1 MKKQRK
7 IYFLL
12 TAEQW
17 LGVVL
22 LAALVIGTLIAV
34 KHFQPEKKVEVSWT
48 NDSTQA
54 AFANHQA
61 KEDSIRK
68 SQWKKKYPRDTIEV
82 CMQEFDPN
90 TVDSSTLVHLGLK
103 PWQAKNMMK
112 YRAAGGQYR
121 KAEDL
126 KKLYGMTDS
135 MYQALAPY
143 IRIAREEKD
152 SLKVDSVYT
161 HTDSLPKW
169 PEKKDT
175 VLNLRTADT
184 TELKMIRGI
193 GSYRAKQIVRYR
205 EQLGGF
211 VSVEQLLEVKG
222 MEDLASDSILQHF
235 VLDSVTVQQMNVNQA
250 GVQRLAQH
258 PYLRFEQ
265 AKALYELRRK
275 KIRLHSIQDLE
286 AIECID
292 AKTLEK
298 IAPYLNFDKK

>member
-68 SQWKKKYPRDTIEV
+68 SQWKKKYPREAIEIR
-82 CMQEFDPN
+82 MQDFDPN

-103 PWQAKNMMK
+103 PWQAKNMIK
-112 YRAAGGQYR
+112 YRAAGGKYR

-143 IRIAREEKD
+143 IHIAREEKD
-152 SLKVDSVYT
+152 SLRVDSVYT

-175 VLNLRTADT
+175 ILNLRTADT

-235 VLDSVTVQQMNVNQA
+235 VLDSVMVQQINMNQA

>member
-22 LAALVIGTLIAV
+22 LVALVIGTLIAV

-112 YRAAGGQYR
+112 YRAAGGHYR

-152 SLKVDSVYT
+152 SLRVDSVHT

-169 PEKKDT
+169 PEKKT
-175 VLNLRTADT
+175 TTAT
-184 TELKMIRGI
+184 
-193 GSYRAKQIVRYR
+193 
-205 EQLGGF
+205 
-211 VSVEQLLEVKG
+211 
-222 MEDLASDSILQHF
+222 
-235 VLDSVTVQQMNVNQA
+235 
-250 GVQRLAQH
+250 
-258 PYLRFEQ
+258 P
-265 AKALYELRRK
+265 
-275 KIRLHSIQDLE
+275 
-286 AIECID
+286 
-292 AKTLEK
+292 
-298 IAPYLNFDKK
+298 

>member
-68 SQWKKKYPRDTIEV
+68 SQWKKKYPREAIEIR
-82 CMQEFDPN
+82 MQDFDPN

-103 PWQAKNMMK
+103 PWQAKNMIK
-112 YRAAGGQYR
+112 YRAAGGKYR

-143 IRIAREEKD
+143 IHIAREEKD
-152 SLKVDSVYT
+152 SLRVDSVYT

-175 VLNLRTADT
+175 IFNLRTADT

-193 GSYRAKQIVRYR
+193 GSYRAKQIVHYR

-222 MEDLASDSILQHF
+222 LEDLASDSILQHF

>member
-12 TAEQW
+12 TTEQW

-68 SQWKKKYPRDTIEV
+68 SQWKKKYPREAIEIR
-82 CMQEFDPN
+82 MQDFDPN

-112 YRAAGGQYR
+112 YRAAGGKYR

-152 SLKVDSVYT
+152 SLRVDSVYT

-175 VLNLRTADT
+175 ILNLRTADT

-235 VLDSVTVQQMNVNQA
+235 VLDSVMVQQMNVNQG

>member
-22 LAALVIGTLIAV
+22 LAALVIGTLVAV

-48 NDSTQA
+48 NDSIQA

-68 SQWKKKYPRDTIEV
+68 SQWKKKYPRDTIEIR
-82 CMQEFDPN
+82 MQDFDPN

-152 SLKVDSVYT
+152 SLRVDSVHT

-175 VLNLRTADT
+175 ILNLRTADT

-235 VLDSVTVQQMNVNQA
+235 VLDSVAVQQMNVNRA

-286 AIECID
+286 VIECID

>member
-68 SQWKKKYPRDTIEV
+68 SQWKKKYPREAIEIR
-82 CMQEFDPN
+82 MQEFDPN

-152 SLKVDSVYT
+152 SLRVDSVYT

-169 PEKKDT
+169 PEKTDT

>member
-68 SQWKKKYPRDTIEV
+68 SQWKKKYPREAIEIR
-82 CMQEFDPN
+82 MQEFDPN

-112 YRAAGGQYR
+112 YRAAGGKYR

-135 MYQALAPY
+135 MYYALAPY

-222 MEDLASDSILQHF
+222 MEDLPSDSILQHF

-265 AKALYELRRK
+265 AKAVYELRRK

>member
-68 SQWKKKYPRDTIEV
+68 SQWKKKYPREAIEIR
-82 CMQEFDPN
+82 MQDFDPN

-112 YRAAGGQYR
+112 YRAAGGKYR

-152 SLKVDSVYT
+152 SLRVDSVYT

-175 VLNLRTADT
+175 ILNLRTADT

>member
-34 KHFQPEKKVEVSWT
+34 KHFQPEKKVEISWT

-68 SQWKKKYPRDTIEV
+68 SQWKKKYPREAIEIR
-82 CMQEFDPN
+82 MQDFDPN

-112 YRAAGGQYR
+112 YRAAGGKYR

-152 SLKVDSVYT
+152 SLRVDSVYT

>member
-68 SQWKKKYPRDTIEV
+68 SQWKKKYPREAIEIR
-82 CMQEFDPN
+82 MQDFDPN

-152 SLKVDSVYT
+152 SLRVDSVYT

-235 VLDSVTVQQMNVNQA
+235 VLDSVMVQQMNVNQA
-250 GVQRLAQH
+250 SVQRLAQH

>member
-68 SQWKKKYPRDTIEV
+68 SQWKKKYPREAIEIR
-82 CMQEFDPN
+82 MQDFDPN

-112 YRAAGGQYR
+112 YRAAGGKYR

-135 MYQALAPY
+135 MYHALAPY

-152 SLKVDSVYT
+152 SLRVDSVHT
-161 HTDSLPKW
+161 HADSLPKW
-169 PEKKDT
+169 PGKKDT

>member
-48 NDSTQA
+48 NDSTQVV
-54 AFANHQA
+54 FANHQA

-68 SQWKKKYPRDTIEV
+68 SQWKKKHPRDTIEI

-112 YRAAGGQYR
+112 YRAAGGKYR

-135 MYQALAPY
+135 MYHALAPY

-152 SLKVDSVYT
+152 SLRVDSVYT

-175 VLNLRTADT
+175 ILNLRTADT

>member
-48 NDSTQA
+48 NDSTQT

-68 SQWKKKYPRDTIEV
+68 SQWKKKYPREAIEIR
-82 CMQEFDPN
+82 MQEFDPN

-103 PWQAKNMMK
+103 PWQAKNMIK
-112 YRAAGGQYR
+112 YRAAGGKYR

-135 MYQALAPY
+135 MYHALAPY

-152 SLKVDSVYT
+152 SLRVDSVYT

-175 VLNLRTADT
+175 ILNLRTADT

-235 VLDSVTVQQMNVNQA
+235 VLDSMTVQQMNVNQV

>member
-68 SQWKKKYPRDTIEV
+68 SQWKKKYPREAIEIR
-82 CMQEFDPN
+82 MQDFDPN

-112 YRAAGGQYR
+112 YRAAGGKYR

-152 SLKVDSVYT
+152 SLRVDSVYT

-175 VLNLRTADT
+175 ILNLRTADT

-235 VLDSVTVQQMNVNQA
+235 VLDSVMVQQMNVNQA

>member
-22 LAALVIGTLIAV
+22 LATLVIGTLIAV

-48 NDSTQA
+48 NDSTQV

-68 SQWKKKYPRDTIEV
+68 SQWKKKYPREAIEIR
-82 CMQEFDPN
+82 MQEFDPN

-112 YRAAGGQYR
+112 YRAAGGKYR

-135 MYQALAPY
+135 MYHALAPY

-152 SLKVDSVYT
+152 SLRVDSVHT
-161 HTDSLPKW
+161 HADSLPKW

-175 VLNLRTADT
+175 ILNLRTADT

-235 VLDSVTVQQMNVNQA
+235 VLDSVMVQQMNVNQA